1 MQERMVMSVAD
12 VQRELQIGK
21 NKAYLLFKQ
30 KSFPSF
36 RLDGKYLVSTKDFEL
51 WLDRVKKIP
60 GKTYKLDNITSG

>member
-21 NKAYLLFKQ
+21 NKAYSLFKQ

-36 RLDGKYLVSTKDFEL
+36 QLDGKYLVSTKDFEL

-60 GKTYKLDNITSG
+60 GKKYMMDPTI